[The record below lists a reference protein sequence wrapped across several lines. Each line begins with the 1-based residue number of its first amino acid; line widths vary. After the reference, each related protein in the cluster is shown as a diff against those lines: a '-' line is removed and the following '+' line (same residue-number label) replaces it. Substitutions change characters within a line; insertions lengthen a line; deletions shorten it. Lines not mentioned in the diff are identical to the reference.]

1 MGVIAVAGGTGKLGR
16 AIVEALVEQG
26 QHTVVALAREAK
38 DVQGAQVIAVDYT
51 DVDKLAA
58 TLETNR
64 IETVISTINSM
75 DDVSAE
81 LSLIKAAEKSAS
93 TKRYIPSIWGIK
105 YTEEIAS
112 YFPIARAKL
121 SIIAALEATST
132 LEYTAVYNGYFADY
146 WVLPKV
152 KSYQSPLALVVDI
165 ANDFAAIPGSGNEL
179 VTFTHTFDVARFV
192 AVLIGAPKWDKE
204 SYIIGDKVSWNQF
217 VQYAEEAKGVKF
229 TVKHESIEDLKAG
242 KITELPS
249 HPHMYPFFP
258 KPMLQGFFTAFGRM
272 FVEGAFD
279 LKPERTLNQ
288 VFPEVKARK
297 IKDLL
302 FEAWGQMEAQGTGTV
317 SADVTRKRTGNK
329 CQVTMRRQITKLSKM
344 LESQDEMSLCK
355 QYIQTLEQRIKNVE
369 VALQVSPTVIEGL
382 SQTSAEPR
390 HSDETSNSHETTTAD
405 RTQSLP
411 SKWPEEITRNIIHA
425 QKNKSNL
432 ERTVFVPLPPKEH
445 ILHFISSAL
454 EDMYQVQSL
463 FSTDDVLK
471 LFIDQYS
478 AGSSNCHA
486 NPTRWA
492 TLNALIATGI
502 QWKAENKAIEE
513 LLPISWAYFKN
524 AFAIFPEILM
534 NGYGVDSCQ
543 AMIAMALFMRGT
555 ADARASTALLSA
567 AAHAIHCIGLNLED
581 LYGSSDLIDI
591 ERRRRSFWTIYVLR
605 CNASLNFDLPAP
617 SDEVSVELPSQGLAI
632 DTSSSTHLLRH
643 MSTLALIQS
652 RISRCFYPGSSLSK
666 SIDKMIQDIAELD
679 NDLETWRTGLP
690 TEVQPTALAQ
700 VDNLG
705 IIQLHFAYYA
715 STWKIYTAIGKLYNV
730 PLTLIERE
738 QPNLHLN
745 SELAMNLTWI
755 GKFVGFLK
763 SFQDREG
770 CDLKGL
776 VGFCSKLYDIA
787 SFAQHNPA
795 EQRDENENETAGL
808 WRQYTVGQNSTTRER
823 F

>member
-1 MGVIAVAGGTGKLGR
+1 
-16 AIVEALVEQG
+16 
-26 QHTVVALAREAK
+26 
-38 DVQGAQVIAVDYT
+38 
-51 DVDKLAA
+51 
-58 TLETNR
+58 
-64 IETVISTINSM
+64 
-75 DDVSAE
+75 
-81 LSLIKAAEKSAS
+81 
-93 TKRYIPSIWGIK
+93 
-105 YTEEIAS
+105 
-112 YFPIARAKL
+112 
-121 SIIAALEATST
+121 
-132 LEYTAVYNGYFADY
+132 
-146 WVLPKV
+146 
-152 KSYQSPLALVVDI
+152 
-165 ANDFAAIPGSGNEL
+165 
-179 VTFTHTFDVARFV
+179 
-192 AVLIGAPKWDKE
+192 
-204 SYIIGDKVSWNQF
+204 
-217 VQYAEEAKGVKF
+217 
-229 TVKHESIEDLKAG
+229 
-242 KITELPS
+242 
-249 HPHMYPFFP
+249 
-258 KPMLQGFFTAFGRM
+258 
-272 FVEGAFD
+272 
-279 LKPERTLNQ
+279 
-288 VFPEVKARK
+288 
-297 IKDLL
+297 
-302 FEAWGQMEAQGTGTV
+302 MEAQGTGTV
-317 SADVTRKRTGNK
+317 SADVTRKRTGNACVPCRSVK
-329 CQVTMRRQITKLSKM
+329 LRCDGKLPSCQRCLNRRTRCHYGERKGRGRGKS
-344 LESQDEMSLCK
+344 K

-513 LLPISWAYFKN
+513 LFPISWAYFKN

-534 NGYGVDSCQ
+534 NGDGVDSCQ

-652 RISRCFYPGSSLSK
+652 RISRCFCPGSSLSK

-679 NDLETWRTGLP
+679 NDLESWRTGLP

-738 QPNLHLN
+738 QPNLHLTVLHN
-745 SELAMNLTWI
+745 PADSEVAMNLTWI

-795 EQRDENENETAGL
+795 EQRDENENETVGL